1 MNFEIALRLSGFLFW
16 FIIITN
22 IASGRFG
29 YITLNEVDSATKLQR
44 INGSP
49 KNFKIGVGLI
59 LVEHISIIALAAM
72 LFIALNPYN
81 LILAIIW
88 TILRTGEGLVQIYFK
103 KNYLRLLD
111 LAGRYSLASG
121 FEKDALVE
129 SGRLILKTKNS
140 SFLFAQLL
148 FSAGTL
154 TYLIVFISQGVVPV
168 FIGWFGIVAA
178 TLYGLG
184 SGILLV
190 KPNFTVLPKIGG
202 LLILLLELVVGG
214 WLLFNPTIVP

>member
-1 MNFEIALRLSGFLFW
+1 M
-16 FIIITN
+16 
-22 IASGRFG
+22 
-29 YITLNEVDSATKLQR
+29 
-44 INGSP
+44 
-49 KNFKIGVGLI
+49 
-59 LVEHISIIALAAM
+59 
-72 LFIALNPYN
+72 
-81 LILAIIW
+81 
-88 TILRTGEGLVQIYFK
+88 VQIYFK